1 MSLFW
6 NGSKMGFKNDLKT
19 RKTPCFGTFLRYYEC
34 TCPEHTEELPS
45 SFGLEK
51 NLRSR
56 QEQKRQK
63 DAFLG
68 DGGGEGGTIDQNITP
83 GMW

>member
-6 NGSKMGFKNDLKT
+6 TGSKKGVKNDLKT
-19 RKTPCFGTFLRYYEC
+19 RQNPVFRCFSGYYEHTC
-34 TCPEHTEELPS
+34 TERTEELPS
-45 SFGLEK
+45 SFGPEK
-51 NLRSR
+51 NLRGR

-68 DGGGEGGTIDQNITP
+68 DGRGGAARLTKT
-83 GMW
+83 